1 MFHEVQR
8 RRNILLC
15 LGKMFYK
22 YIRSL
27 WFEMSV
33 ESSSS
38 LFSFCLDDLSI
49 GQSLVSQLDES
60 GESGVLKSSSITDI
74 LAVVVF
80 FFMNMGTI
88 VFSA

>member
-1 MFHEVQR
+1 MMLF
-8 RRNILLC
+8 N
-15 LGKMFYK
+15 
-22 YIRSL
+22 
-27 WFEMSV
+27 
-33 ESSSS
+33 SSIS

-80 FFMNMGTI
+80 FFL
-88 VFSA
+88 

>member
-1 MFHEVQR
+1 MMLF
-8 RRNILLC
+8 N
-15 LGKMFYK
+15 
-22 YIRSL
+22 
-27 WFEMSV
+27 
-33 ESSSS
+33 SSIS